1 MNQHNTVDDDC
12 QNDLLNLSDYAALED
27 SLYSGIEDL
36 FFTRFLPL
44 VEIVGVVGNV
54 VFILMVLRVPNM
66 RTITNAY
73 LVNISVADLLF
84 IGYGCT
90 FYIVTYFTSPIRNDM
105 PFESWGGCIVTWLPT
120 ALTYFAS
127 LLLIT
132 LATMEKFYG
141 ICHPFQ
147 HRLVAGKSRTVRII
161 ALSWIIGV
169 ILSALAVLRYAK
181 VQTQCVI
188 YPDEHQYA
196 KYPKRIQLC
205 VSINQPL
212 LVYSECVSVIPFFLA
227 LIGTFSCTD
236 ELSTP

>member
-1 MNQHNTVDDDC
+1 MQKLIMNQHNIVDDDC

-90 FYIVTYFTSPIRNDM
+90 FYIVTYFISPIRNDM
-105 PFESWGGCIVTWLPT
+105 PFKSWDGCIVTWLPT

-127 LLLIT
+127 L
-132 LATMEKFYG
+132 
-141 ICHPFQ
+141 
-147 HRLVAGKSRTVRII
+147 
-161 ALSWIIGV
+161 
-169 ILSALAVLRYAK
+169 
-181 VQTQCVI
+181 
-188 YPDEHQYA
+188 
-196 KYPKRIQLC
+196 
-205 VSINQPL
+205 
-212 LVYSECVSVIPFFLA
+212 
-227 LIGTFSCTD
+227 
-236 ELSTP
+236 